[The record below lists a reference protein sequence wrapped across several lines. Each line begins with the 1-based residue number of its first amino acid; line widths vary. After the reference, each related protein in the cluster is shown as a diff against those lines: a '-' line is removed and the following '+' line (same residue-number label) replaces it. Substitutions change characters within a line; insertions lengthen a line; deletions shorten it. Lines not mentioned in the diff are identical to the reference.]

1 MSIKELY
8 LCSVI
13 YQLPNGKVIDI
24 SVEEFLDLTDLDI
37 QFLMSINAGD
47 YAPSPWYKSSVSKKF
62 KSDDEEEVDTSLDYQ
77 PELDEPLYD
86 SITEEPPLED
96 DLPEQE

>member
-1 MSIKELY
+1 M
-8 LCSVI
+8 I

-47 YAPSPWYKSSVSKKF
+47 YAPSPWYKSSVSKRGKNT
-62 KSDDEEEVDTSLDYQ
+62 DDEEEIDTSLDYQ

-86 SITEEPPLED
+86 SIAEEPPLED
-96 DLPEQE
+96 DLPEQDI